1 LASVFHVL
9 GFTEEALMVD
19 KYGKSELVGGTVDA
33 IRKVGQ
39 FAQSKLP
46 EWITRKVL
54 KKAHLFNWEVLLQE
68 QMQGT
73 ILLGVLNESDGNAS
87 HAVAIHGGYVYDAN
101 EAVAIPLCK
110 ESCSTSRVKNEFV
123 SFRKATLFFFEG
135 KDEEKKRQM
144 TVPMKQKRENS
155 DYL

>member
-1 LASVFHVL
+1 
-9 GFTEEALMVD
+9 MVD
-19 KYGKSELVGGTVDA
+19 KYEKSELVGGTVDA
-33 IRKVGQ
+33 IGKVGQ
-39 FAQSKLP
+39 FAQSRLP
-46 EWITRKVL
+46 EWISRKVL

-73 ILLGVLNESDGNAS
+73 ILLGVLNESVGNAS
-87 HAVAIHGGYVYDAN
+87 HAVAIHGGYVYNAN

-110 ESCSTSRVKNEFV
+110 ESLDYCCSTSTVVKNEFV
-123 SFRKATLFFFEG
+123 SFRKASLFFFEG

-144 TVPMKQKRENS
+144 TVPMKRKRENS